1 MGKLT
6 ASQKAARQEGIN
18 NAIGKVSGVMS
29 GVSGILGSAMQNAQ
43 INDTSGFED
52 NIDNLRNTNFD
63 VGDYDTL
70 MSVYN
75 PLALNNRVTFGQVRG
90 GSTAGRVGNVL
101 SATANGAMT
110 GATFGPWGA
119 LAGAATGLA
128 AGIGGWIAGDS
139 KAKSRVDELNA
150 ENHMASNEYINKF
163 SANAERIGNNMFRNK
178 ILNIAALGG
187 LMPNKFAF
195 GGLQPDYSNGATLI
209 RNGGKHESNPYEGV
223 QVGLDQQGV
232 PNLVEEG
239 EVIYDDYVYSNRLKP
254 TKKQLESILL
264 PIKYYGKT
272 YAEIAK
278 DIQSRSDEMP
288 NDPIERAG
296 LEDGMYKLRAIQDET
311 KQREEQRRFMREFNK
326 LSDDDKF
333 ALINGIN
340 QEVQQM
346 QQQRLAEE
354 QQLADM
360 QSQQGM
366 GEYDNQPQPNQEA
379 GIASQMNQYEN
390 AIEGYAYGGNLF
402 GKGGKK
408 NRDINFS
415 ENITGSL
422 APWWYYSYLQSKKIG
437 NDAESADMQSLIKMG
452 VFKHIPRKLL
462 KKYNKS
468 FSEFTNEDLFELA
481 KLDNFYSGVYD
492 INGLSKKEI
501 NDLYNEYSSK
511 VKSFTGAEGN
521 GIIIDQ
527 NGFREDTKNTE
538 NTNEDDT
545 SGRVVLASELPIAKD
560 FKYNNTG
567 LNENL
572 LPISGSDEFAGGEIQ
587 PSIFSVSAVDTPQID
602 INDFLGELTYNN
614 FKRSEGAFGRKVFKN
629 AKPLVDVNSY
639 ITQPEEESVKEK
651 QIRLKKGKFK
661 DVKWRDNR
669 DINNTLDRILKE
681 MGDINSKESARRL
694 PFTEIGPIKK
704 NIPQTDELPTN
715 NPTWLRYMPL
725 LTSTGA
731 VIGDLFGANK
741 PDYSIWDNVEKA
753 ANRLNYVSPT
763 PIGDYLSY
771 NPYDVNYM
779 QGRINAQN
787 AMAQR
792 NILNTAGSNRGAA
805 ISGILASQQQGL
817 NNMSDMYRQALEYN
831 DKQRQAVADFNR
843 GTNQTNAQMSLQA
856 QAQNAQLD
864 RQRVSDLMQL
874 AAQKQN
880 IRNASQEAIAGN
892 LTNLATLAGQYG
904 KESVNINQLN
914 RLINSGAIRIGGNT
928 SRNGGKLKRRRR

>member
-6 ASQKAARQEGIN
+6 SKKFDAAVGKA
-18 NAIGKVSGVMS
+18 SGVMS
-29 GVSGILGSAMQNAQ
+29 GISSILGSAMQNAQ
-43 INDTSGFED
+43 TSDTSSFED
-52 NIDNLRNTNFD
+52 NIGNLRNTNFD

-75 PLALNNRVTFGQVRG
+75 PLALNNMVTFGQVRG
-90 GSTAGRVGNVL
+90 GSTSGRVGNVL

-150 ENHMASNEYINKF
+150 ENHMASNEYINNF

-178 ILNIAALGG
+178 ILNIAACGG
-187 LMPNKFAF
+187 LLNHKFAF

-209 RNGGKHESNPYEGV
+209 RNGGSHESNPYDGV
-223 QVGLDQQGV
+223 QVGVDPHGV

-264 PIKYYGKT
+264 PTKYFGKT

-278 DIQSRSDEMP
+278 DIQLRSDEMP

-311 KQREEQRRFMREFNK
+311 KQRKEQSRFMREFNK

-340 QEVQQM
+340 KEAQM
-346 QQQRLAEE
+346 QQQQRLAEE
-354 QQLADM
+354 QQMADM
-360 QSQQGM
+360 QSQQSM
-366 GEYDNQPQPNQEA
+366 GEYDNQPKPNQEA
-379 GIASQMNQYEN
+379 GIAQQMNQYGN
-390 AIEGYAYGGNLF
+390 AIGSYAYGGNLF
-402 GKGGKK
+402 PDGGIKYDRSYDFDK
-408 NRDINFS
+408 ALQYESTDAYRAKVDLINKVINNTATQREKAYVDNLIETINNDS
-415 ENITGSL
+415 NMGSYKINDYNDFLRL
-422 APWWYYSYLQSKKIG
+422 ATDKKIG
-437 NDAESADMQSLIKMG
+437 PVHKLI
-452 VFKHIPRKLL
+452 
-462 KKYNKS
+462 S
-468 FSEFTNEDLFELA
+468 DTD
-481 KLDNFYSGVYD
+481 YSGNFETIPFIDKLATSGIKYTDKSGLVSRNITNTDTSNFAD
-492 INGLSKKEI
+492 INEI
-501 NDLYNEYSSK
+501 EPKL
-511 VKSFTGAEGN
+511 
-521 GIIIDQ
+521 
-527 NGFREDTKNTE
+527 
-538 NTNEDDT
+538 
-545 SGRVVLASELPIAKD
+545 
-560 FKYNNTG
+560 
-567 LNENL
+567 
-572 LPISGSDEFAGGEIQ
+572 
-587 PSIFSVSAVDTPQID
+587 
-602 INDFLGELTYNN
+602 
-614 FKRSEGAFGRKVFKN
+614 
-629 AKPLVDVNSY
+629 
-639 ITQPEEESVKEK
+639 
-651 QIRLKKGKFK
+651 
-661 DVKWRDNR
+661 KWR
-669 DINNTLDRILKE
+669 
-681 MGDINSKESARRL
+681 
-694 PFTEIGPIKK
+694 
-704 NIPQTDELPTN
+704 
-715 NPTWLRYMPL
+715 NPEWLRYAPL
-725 LTSTGA
+725 ITGA
-731 VIGDLFGANK
+731 GAAIADLFGANK
-741 PDYSIWDNVEKA
+741 PDYSLWDNASKA
-753 ANRLNYVSPT
+753 VNRINYVSPT

-771 NPYDVNYM
+771 NPYDVNYI

-805 ISGILASQQQGL
+805 ISGILASHQQGL

-904 KESVNINQLN
+904 KENVNINQLN
-914 RLINSGAIRIGGNT
+914 KLINSDAIRIGGNT
-928 SRNGGKLKRRRR
+928 SRNGGKLKRRRK

>member
-18 NAIGKVSGVMS
+18 EAIGKASGVMS
-29 GVSGILGSAMQNAQ
+29 GVSGILGSVMQNAQ

-340 QEVQQM
+340 HEAQM
-346 QQQRLAEE
+346 QQQQRLAEE
-354 QQLADM
+354 QQIADM
-360 QSQQGM
+360 QSQQNM
-366 GEYDNQPQPNQEA
+366 EEYDNKPQPNQEA
-379 GIASQMNQYEN
+379 GIAQQMNQYEN
-390 AIEGYAYGGNLF
+390 AIDGYAYGGNIF
-402 GKGGKK
+402 KGGGIKYDK
-408 NRDINFS
+408 SYDKEEAEKY
-415 ENITGSL
+415 ENISH
-422 APWWYYSYLQSKKIG
+422 YKIML
-437 NDAESADMQSLIKMG
+437 DRI
-452 VFKHIPRKLL
+452 RKLIQGEGAYVDDMYEAE
-462 KKYNKS
+462 KYKFDKLINK
-468 FSEFTNEDLFELA
+468 
-481 KLDNFYSGVYD
+481 
-492 INGLSKKEI
+492 INLSKDMNGYSIKDY
-501 NDLYNEYSSK
+501 NDLLRLATDKLIGPVHKALNELNSREIKQLVENNKDKSKDIGDISNEYIRNWNEFLKRRPDDITKVLMNGEPHTKYFPFGVRTLFPLVDANERIPQLAMREELSK
-511 VKSFTGAEGN
+511 H
-521 GIIIDQ
+521 
-527 NGFREDTKNTE
+527 
-538 NTNEDDT
+538 
-545 SGRVVLASELPIAKD
+545 
-560 FKYNNTG
+560 NNTG
-567 LNENL
+567 ST
-572 LPISGSDEFAGGEIQ
+572 PIR
-587 PSIFSVSAVDTPQID
+587 VSNNGTNNVSESID
-602 INDFLGELTYNN
+602 IVNGNNDNDIE
-614 FKRSEGAFGRKVFKN
+614 
-629 AKPLVDVNSY
+629 VD
-639 ITQPEEESVKEK
+639 
-651 QIRLKKGKFK
+651 
-661 DVKWRDNR
+661 
-669 DINNTLDRILKE
+669 DR
-681 MGDINSKESARRL
+681 
-694 PFTEIGPIKK
+694 
-704 NIPQTDELPTN
+704 TDELPTN
-715 NPTWLRYMPL
+715 NTTWLRYMPL

-805 ISGILASQQQGL
+805 ISGILASQQHGL